1 MGLGERAGS
10 GLPKIKQGWMQAGN
24 QLTLFEKQVPYDTT
38 EMSLSWQKQDEGTND
53 GINEGI
59 NEGLNDADALDQQ
72 ILVLLTQQ
80 PTLTVVAL
88 ASRLGKSQSTLE
100 RNIRQLKKL
109 GKLKRV
115 GSNKSGYWEVEEK

>member
-1 MGLGERAGS
+1 
-10 GLPKIKQGWMQAGN
+10 MQAGN